1 LSFRTSTTAKQFAM
15 NRQGGDDLEDD
26 FVPDDLVAF
35 GDDEGY
41 FAVAD
46 SPSHLLSEE
55 EESGEQAAELTKKQ
69 NSVEQK
75 RKRKKEKEKE
85 KKVKVGRF
93 LLVLGWHFEVYC
105 RRLNSPKITMW
116 THNHR

>member
-1 LSFRTSTTAKQFAM
+1 M

-35 GDDEGY
+35 EDDEGY
-41 FAVAD
+41 SA

-55 EESGEQAAELTKKQ
+55 EELGGQAAERTNKQ

-85 KKVKVGRF
+85 KKAKVGRF
-93 LLVLGWHFEVYC
+93 LLVLGCHVEVGLF
-105 RRLNSPKITMW
+105 LNVED
-116 THNHR
+116 